1 MDLSMWCFHC
11 ESSCNWQSESALK
24 ELVWQAWGSLGSQLT
39 TSAIAESEGNV
50 DLSEPWQDL
59 VSLRLSQVNK
69 YVVPAMDVKTI
80 ANGCLE
86 DARVLLTTSPG
97 DAESRARE
105 ALQTFRNLGDTHG
118 EATAQ
123 TLIAQVL
130 VFRGSWQE
138 AIRPAR
144 NALKSLKLAN
154 CIDAQETLVSALL
167 GCGETAEARQSTT
180 ARLTEFEQQSDRHGQ
195 AAMTMLMAT
204 ISAAEGNPTEAWSTI
219 QEAQGL
225 CDPSDFKLLAKVH
238 LEASSISLQ
247 LRMLDETLARAQEA
261 LMAFWK
267 LGDRLGEQKA
277 NAILSEVYS
286 LRGVP
291 HLAPNRP
298 QAVEAVKE
306 MAKAVGLRDADGY
319 QKASEQLARLAV
331 SNPPISKK
339 EKREVFDEV
348 LRRDQAASDFIR
360 ANSSASKVDTTLA
373 GETFRAVEKKGL
385 YFGYRAGGIAYGPRF
400 RGIDMAVGRATAARG
415 IEDEAHAYAVYQLQE
430 EDLDVVFMCSRCWR
444 IIAPIVGLCSD
455 A

>member
-1 MDLSMWCFHC
+1 
-11 ESSCNWQSESALK
+11 
-24 ELVWQAWGSLGSQLT
+24 
-39 TSAIAESEGNV
+39 
-50 DLSEPWQDL
+50 
-59 VSLRLSQVNK
+59 
-69 YVVPAMDVKTI
+69 MDVKTI

-204 ISAAEGNPTEAWSTI
+204 ISAAEGNPTEAWHESLHAI
-219 QEAQGL
+219 HNFPKQKA
-225 CDPSDFKLLAKVH
+225 
-238 LEASSISLQ
+238 ASSISLQ